1 MKKVYYLKTCSTC
14 SRILKEL
21 DLPANFELQDIKI
34 NPITV
39 EQLDALKTLAGSYEA
54 LFSRRA
60 QLYKQKG
67 LKDQVLSED
76 DYKNYILEH
85 YTFLSRPVTVI
96 DNAIYIGNSKKT
108 TESIKQAL
116 NEN

>member
-21 DLPANFELQDIKI
+21 NLPSDFVLQDIKSE
-34 NPITV
+34 PITEKQL
-39 EQLDALKTLAGSYEA
+39 EQMGELAGSYEA

-60 QLYKQKG
+60 TLYKTMD
-67 LKDQVLSED
+67 LKNKSLTES

-85 YTFLSRPVTVI
+85 YTFLSRPVFIINNT
-96 DNAIYIGNSKKT
+96 IYIGNSKKNV
-108 TESIKQAL
+108 EAVKQAL
-116 NEN
+116 NEV